1 MKMYT
6 SSLEAAYQ
14 RAFLCGKRMGCH
26 QRPDRSFSFRGRQFP
41 LCARCTGVM
50 ASYLLSIP
58 VYILCGGSWQLSV
71 AAMAV
76 MLADWTIQFLGLRES
91 TNPRR
96 FLTGLC
102 GGYGIMT
109 FQLILVHRCAAAL
122 SGLLAG

>member
-76 MLADWTIQFLGLRES
+76 MLADWTIPF
-91 TNPRR
+91 P
-96 FLTGLC
+96 GLC